1 MESKIEEK
9 LDKLDINNN
18 KIIIPLEQIILV
30 SSEELEKI
38 QNETNDVNTS
48 RILNINVGILGHVD
62 SGKTSLSKMISSI
75 SSTASFDK
83 NPQSKERG
91 ITLDLGFSALYIHTP
106 KILKE
111 KFASN
116 KKIIESEYIQLTLVD
131 CPGHASLI
139 RTVISGASIID
150 TVILVIDSIK
160 GIQIQTVEC
169 IALSEILC
177 EKITIALSKIDLLKN
192 KEDDANKK
200 IDKLKKIFSK
210 SKFGEDISIIPITTV
225 DEDKN
230 NIQKMIKLL
239 IKSVIECIE
248 FNIEEKEN
256 DINKKTES
264 LIAYIDHC
272 FKIKNKGT
280 VATGTIMKGNIKI
293 NDEIYFPELSNKYM
307 VKEIQ
312 IFKKS
317 VKSATKGDRVGLLIK
332 NLDNQ
337 KIERTIITSVGSKEV
352 NFLDGGILLLKKVNL
367 YKDKL
372 KSNNKYYVMI
382 GNQGISAK
390 CLFFDYIKKKEELF
404 IKYDINNIKKT
415 EICEK
420 NMFYTK
426 EYQYL
431 EEIDVTDYNE
441 YYFAFVKFDKKIIV
455 PNKMIFL
462 GTNIDIDIS
471 ENKKDRLAFY
481 GKIIFCNND
490 INEIIKD
497 LKIAKNKM
505 KEGRIIRV
513 TPENKK
519 ICIVR
524 GFIKKE
530 NMGNINNILGKEIYG
545 RIENEDKNEIKEEN
559 KNEEDNQKIIGKI
572 LSSFGQVGKLKVEF
586 NQEIDVKSFKNIILE
601 MPIKKY
607 VKLDKI

>member
-1 MESKIEEK
+1 MEIKTKEK
-9 LDKLDINNN
+9 FDININIDN
-18 KIIIPLEQIILV
+18 KFQIPLEEIILI
-30 SSEELEKI
+30 SPEEVEKI
-38 QNETNDVNTS
+38 INEIKDNNSTK
-48 RILNINVGILGHVD
+48 ILNINVGILGHVD

-91 ITLDLGFSALYIHTP
+91 ITLDLGFSALYIQTP
-106 KILKE
+106 KLLKQ
-111 KFASN
+111 FFHNN
-116 KKIIESEYIQLTLVD
+116 KKIVESEYIQITLVD

-139 RTVISGASIID
+139 RTIISGASIID
-150 TVILVIDSIK
+150 TVILVIDSVK

-177 EKITIALSKIDLLKN
+177 EKITIALSKVDLLKN
-192 KEDDANKK
+192 KEEDIPKK
-200 IDKLKKIFSK
+200 NEKLRQIFAK
-210 SKFGEDISIIPITTV
+210 TKFGNDIAIIPTTTL

-230 NIQKMIKLL
+230 NIQKTIKLL
-239 IKSVIECIE
+239 IKNVIECID
-248 FNIEEKEN
+248 FNSNED
-256 DINKKTES
+256 DINNKSDS

-272 FKIKNKGT
+272 FKVKNKGT
-280 VATGTIMKGNIKI
+280 VATGTIMKGNLKI
-293 NDEIYFPELSNKYM
+293 NDEIFFPELSNKYM

-312 IFKKS
+312 IFRKS

-337 KIERTIITSVGSKEV
+337 KVERTIITSVGSKEV
-352 NFLDGGILLLKKVNL
+352 NYLEGGILLLKKVKL

-372 KSNNKYYVMI
+372 KSNNKYYLMI

-390 CLFFDYIKKKEELF
+390 CLFFNYINKKEELF
-404 IKYDINNIKKT
+404 SKYDLNNIKKT
-415 EICEK
+415 EICDK
-420 NMFYTK
+420 NIFYSK
-426 EYQYL
+426 EYSYL
-431 EEIDVTDYNE
+431 EQIDVNENNE
-441 YYFAFVKFDKKIIV
+441 YYFSFVKFDKKIIV

-481 GKIIFCNND
+481 GKIIFGNSD
-490 INEIIKD
+490 INEVIKN

-513 TPENKK
+513 IPEDKK

-530 NMGNINNILGKEIYG
+530 NIGNINNLIGKEIYG
-545 RIENEDKNEIKEEN
+545 RIEKEGKDEIKEE
-559 KNEEDNQKIIGKI
+559 KEDDKKLVGKI

-586 NQEIDVKSFKNIILE
+586 NQEIDVKIFKNIILE

>member
-150 TVILVIDSIK
+150 TVILVIDSVK

-177 EKITIALSKIDLLKN
+177 EKITIALSKVDLLNN

-210 SKFGEDISIIPITTV
+210 SKFGENISIIPTTTV

-256 DINKKTES
+256 DINKKNES

-352 NFLDGGILLLKKVNL
+352 NFLDGGILLLRKVNL

-431 EEIDVTDYNE
+431 EEIDVTDNNE

-505 KEGRIIRV
+505 KEGR
-513 TPENKK
+513 
-519 ICIVR
+519 
-524 GFIKKE
+524 IKKE

>member
-150 TVILVIDSIK
+150 TVILVIDSVK

-177 EKITIALSKIDLLKN
+177 EKITIALSKVDLLKN

-210 SKFGEDISIIPITTV
+210 SKFGENISIIPTTTV

-256 DINKKTES
+256 DINKKNES

-352 NFLDGGILLLKKVNL
+352 NFLDGGILLLRKVNL

-390 CLFFDYIKKKEELF
+390 CLFFDYMKKKEELF

-431 EEIDVTDYNE
+431 EEIDVTDNNE

>member
-1 MESKIEEK
+1 MESKIEDVEK
-9 LDKLDINNN
+9 ITNNN
-18 KIIIPLEQIILV
+18 FQFQIPLEEIILIPP
-30 SSEELEKI
+30 EDLGKI
-38 QNETNDVNTS
+38 LIESNDINSTKV
-48 RILNINVGILGHVD
+48 LNINVGILGHVD

-91 ITLDLGFSALYIHTP
+91 ITLDLGFSALYIQTP

-111 KFASN
+111 LFPNN
-116 KKIIESEYIQLTLVD
+116 KKIIQSEYIQITLVD

-192 KEDDANKK
+192 KDEDINKK
-200 IDKLKKIFSK
+200 SEKLRQIFSK
-210 SKFGEDISIIPITTV
+210 TKFGNSVPIIPTTTV
-225 DEDKN
+225 GEDKAE
-230 NIQKMIKLL
+230 IEKMIKLL
-239 IKSVIECIE
+239 IKNMIECIDFTLNE
-248 FNIEEKEN
+248 NISDKSN
-256 DINKKTES
+256 S
-264 LIAYIDHC
+264 LIAFIDHC

-293 NDEIYFPELSNKYM
+293 NDEIYFPDLSNKYM

-337 KIERTIITSVGSKEV
+337 KVERTIITSVGSKEV
-352 NFLDGGILLLKKVNL
+352 NYLDGGIFLLKKVNL
-367 YKDKL
+367 YKDNL
-372 KSNNKYYVMI
+372 KSNLKYYLMI
-382 GNQGISAK
+382 GNQGVSSK
-390 CLFFDYIKKKEELF
+390 CIFFNYDNKKEELF
-404 IKYDINNIKKT
+404 KIYDINNIKKT
-415 EICEK
+415 EICDK
-420 NMFYTK
+420 NIFYNK
-426 EYQYL
+426 EYKYL
-431 EEIDVTDYNE
+431 ESIDISDNNE
-441 YYFAFVKFDKKIIV
+441 YYFAYIKFDKKIIV
-455 PNKMIFL
+455 PNDMIFL

-471 ENKKDRLAFY
+471 ENKKDRLAFF
-481 GKIIFCNND
+481 GKIIFSNSDIKEVINN
-490 INEIIKD
+490 
-497 LKIAKNKM
+497 LKIVKDKM

-519 ICIVR
+519 IGIVR

-530 NMGNINNILGKEIYG
+530 NMSNIDKLIGKEIYG
-545 RIENEDKNEIKEEN
+545 KIQKDEININDKDEDL
-559 KNEEDNQKIIGKI
+559 KIVGKI

-586 NQEIDVKSFKNIILE
+586 NQEIDIKNFKNIILE

-607 VKLDKI
+607 IKLDKI

>member
-1 MESKIEEK
+1 MEIKTKEK
-9 LDKLDINNN
+9 FDININIDN
-18 KIIIPLEQIILV
+18 KFQIPLEEIILI
-30 SSEELEKI
+30 SPEEVEKI
-38 QNETNDVNTS
+38 INEIKDNNSTK
-48 RILNINVGILGHVD
+48 ILNINVGILGHVD

-91 ITLDLGFSALYIHTP
+91 ITLDLGFSALYIQTP
-106 KILKE
+106 KLLKQ
-111 KFASN
+111 FFHNN
-116 KKIIESEYIQLTLVD
+116 KKIVESEYIQITLVD

-139 RTVISGASIID
+139 RTIISGASIID
-150 TVILVIDSIK
+150 TVILVIDSVK

-177 EKITIALSKIDLLKN
+177 EKITIALSKEDLLKN
-192 KEDDANKK
+192 KEEDIPKK
-200 IDKLKKIFSK
+200 TEKLRQIFAK
-210 SKFGEDISIIPITTV
+210 TKFGNDIAIIPTSTL

-230 NIQKMIKLL
+230 NIQKTIKLL
-239 IKSVIECIE
+239 IKNVIECID
-248 FNIEEKEN
+248 FNSNED
-256 DINKKTES
+256 DINNKSDS

-272 FKIKNKGT
+272 FKVKNKGT
-280 VATGTIMKGNIKI
+280 VATGTIMKGNLKI
-293 NDEIYFPELSNKYM
+293 NDEIFFPELSNKYM
-307 VKEIQ
+307 IKEIQ
-312 IFKKS
+312 IFRKS

-337 KIERTIITSVGSKEV
+337 KVERTIITSVGSKEV
-352 NFLDGGILLLKKVNL
+352 NYLEGGILLLKKVKL

-372 KSNNKYYVMI
+372 KSNNKYYLMI

-390 CLFFDYIKKKEELF
+390 CLFFNYINKKEELF
-404 IKYDINNIKKT
+404 GKYDINNIKKT
-415 EICEK
+415 EICDK
-420 NMFYTK
+420 NIFYSK
-426 EYQYL
+426 EYSYL
-431 EEIDVTDYNE
+431 EQIDVNENNE
-441 YYFAFVKFDKKIIV
+441 YYFSFVKFDKKIIV

-481 GKIIFCNND
+481 GKIIFSNSD
-490 INEIIKD
+490 INEVIKN

-513 TPENKK
+513 IPEDKK

-530 NMGNINNILGKEIYG
+530 NIGNINNLIGKEIYG
-545 RIENEDKNEIKEEN
+545 RIEKEGKDEIKEE
-559 KNEEDNQKIIGKI
+559 KEDDKKLVGKI

-586 NQEIDVKSFKNIILE
+586 NQEIDVKIFKSIILE

>member
-150 TVILVIDSIK
+150 TVILVIDSVK

-177 EKITIALSKIDLLKN
+177 EKITIALSKVDLLKN

-210 SKFGEDISIIPITTV
+210 SKFGENISIIPTTTV

-256 DINKKTES
+256 DINKKNES

-312 IFKKS
+312 IFKKN

-352 NFLDGGILLLKKVNL
+352 NFLDGGILLLRKVNL

-382 GNQGISAK
+382 GNQGILAK
-390 CLFFDYIKKKEELF
+390 CLFFDYMKKKEELF

-431 EEIDVTDYNE
+431 EEIDVTDNNE

-559 KNEEDNQKIIGKI
+559 KNDEDNKKIIGKI
-572 LSSFGQVGKLKVEF
+572 LASFGQVGKLKVEF

>member
-1 MESKIEEK
+1 MEEKKNVNINFENNQTQIPIEE
-9 LDKLDINNN
+9 
-18 KIIIPLEQIILV
+18 IILI
-30 SSEELEKI
+30 SPEEVEKI
-38 QNETNDVNTS
+38 HNNEINDNNLS
-48 RILNINVGILGHVD
+48 KILNINVGILGHVD
-62 SGKTSLSKMISSI
+62 SGKTSLSKMLSSV

-106 KILKE
+106 KFLKNL
-111 KFASN
+111 FPN
-116 KKIIESEYIQLTLVD
+116 NQKIIESEYIQITLVD

-139 RTVISGASIID
+139 RTIISGASIID
-150 TVILVIDSIK
+150 TMILVIDSIK
-160 GIQIQTVEC
+160 GIQIQTIEC

-177 EKITIALSKIDLLKN
+177 EKITIAMSKIDLLKD
-192 KEDDANKK
+192 KEEEIPKK
-200 IDKLKKIFSK
+200 IDKLKQIFSK
-210 SKFGEDISIIPITTV
+210 TKFGKSVPIVPTTIL

-230 NIQKMIKLL
+230 NIEKTIKLL
-239 IKSVIECIE
+239 IKNIIECID
-248 FNIEEKEN
+248 FNTKDNE
-256 DINKKTES
+256 INQKSDS

-272 FKIKNKGT
+272 FKVKNKGT

-293 NDEIYFPELSNKYM
+293 NDEIYFPELSNKFM
-307 VKEIQ
+307 IKEIQ
-312 IFKKS
+312 IFRKS

-337 KIERTIITSVGSKEV
+337 KVERTIVTSVGSKEV
-352 NFLDGGILLLKKVNL
+352 NYLEGGILLLRKVNL

-372 KSNNKYYVMI
+372 KSNNKYYLMI

-390 CLFFDYIKKKEELF
+390 CLFFNYLNKKEELF
-404 IKYDINNIKKT
+404 NKYNINNIKKT
-415 EICEK
+415 EICDK
-420 NMFYTK
+420 NIFYDK
-426 EYQYL
+426 EYTYL
-431 EEIDVTDYNE
+431 EYIDISENNE

-471 ENKKDRLAFY
+471 ENKKDRLAFF
-481 GKIIFCNND
+481 GKIIFCNNE
-490 INEIIKD
+490 INEVIKN
-497 LKIAKNKM
+497 LKIVKNKI
-505 KEGRIIRV
+505 KEGKIIRV
-513 TPENKK
+513 LPEDKK

-530 NMGNINNILGKEIYG
+530 NMGNINSLIGKEISG
-545 RIENEDKNEIKEEN
+545 RIENEGKDEI
-559 KNEEDNQKIIGKI
+559 KNEEKKENKKLVGKI

-586 NQEIDVKSFKNIILE
+586 NQEIDVKIFKNIILE